1 MNNNTELTLEQLQTI
16 TGGYRM
22 DENGHGCID
31 PVIVDILKKMG
42 WDPSKNSPIR
52 DAFWIVSD
60 NH

>member
-31 PVIVDILKKMG
+31 PVIVEFLKKMG

-52 DAFWIVSD
+52 DAF
-60 NH
+60 